1 MEQVLL
7 LGASGSIGEQTL
19 SIIKEAPNDFVL
31 VGFSVGQQSNKI
43 EPILSAHPMVKYVFL
58 RDKELADALS
68 NKYPNI
74 KFFSGDSGII
84 ALTETCDFTMLV
96 NALVGFVGLGPT
108 LVALGKKA
116 TVALANKEA
125 LVVGGALIKEL
136 LHTGNGQLYP
146 IDSEHVALRKCLAH
160 ANLNQIERVV
170 ITASGGPFRN
180 WSSVEMQNATVA
192 DALKH
197 PSWQMGAKITID
209 SATMMNKGFEVIE
222 AHYLFDIP
230 LSQIDVLIHPES
242 KIHALVEFRDGSYL
256 ADVGPTSMAIPIAHA
271 LYRGKRP
278 LTLKHPRLPLEAFN
292 TWHFYPLEKE
302 QFPAVEIAKNA
313 LEKGGIYPTI
323 LNAAN
328 EEAVHAFLNGQIHFN
343 EIVSLVADA
352 LKHAPLIDNLDY
364 PTIVRV
370 DELTRQKIRKKIGI

>member
-1 MEQVLL
+1 M
-7 LGASGSIGEQTL
+7 
-19 SIIKEAPNDFVL
+19 
-31 VGFSVGQQSNKI
+31 QS
-43 EPILSAHPMVKYVFL
+43 
-58 RDKELADALS
+58 
-68 NKYPNI
+68 
-74 KFFSGDSGII
+74 
-84 ALTETCDFTMLV
+84 
-96 NALVGFVGLGPT
+96 
-108 LVALGKKA
+108 
-116 TVALANKEA
+116 
-125 LVVGGALIKEL
+125 
-136 LHTGNGQLYP
+136 
-146 IDSEHVALRKCLAH
+146 
-160 ANLNQIERVV
+160 
-170 ITASGGPFRN
+170 
-180 WSSVEMQNATVA
+180 ATVA

-256 ADVGPTSMAIPIAHA
+256 ADIGPTSMAIPIAHA